1 MKKYSK
7 NNNICYSMQ
16 DRSNTTNMSI
26 SISFALIFENCYDI

>member
-1 MKKYSK
+1 
-7 NNNICYSMQ
+7 MQ